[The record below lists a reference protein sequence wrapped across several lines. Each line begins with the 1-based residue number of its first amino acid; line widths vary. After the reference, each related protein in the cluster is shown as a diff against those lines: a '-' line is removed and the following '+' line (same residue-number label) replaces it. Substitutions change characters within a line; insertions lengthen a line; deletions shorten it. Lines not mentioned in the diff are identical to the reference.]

1 MHKHRI
7 FIIVAAALTAISTFC
22 HGVHSMVDP
31 TEVIPSVEF
40 EVNLDG
46 SSLS

>member
-1 MHKHRI
+1 MHKHR
-7 FIIVAAALTAISTFC
+7 FLSLSQQLLLPFLPFC

-31 TEVIPSVEF
+31 TEVILSVEF

>member
-7 FIIVAAALTAISTFC
+7 LSLSQQLLLPFLPFC
-22 HGVHSMVDP
+22 RGVHLMVDP
-31 TEVIPSVEF
+31 SEVILSVEF

>member
-7 FIIVAAALTAISTFC
+7 FIIVAATLTAFLPFC
-22 HGVHSMVDP
+22 RGVHLMVDP
-31 TEVIPSVEF
+31 SEVILSVEF